1 MSRGPTGTLGLA
13 GGSATTRPSTPRAE
27 KVKFIGVTDTGIDGV
42 GFEDTALGD
51 RVKLKAK
58 LVLPK
63 HGCEGEVLVEVKKI
77 KVKRP
82 AATESD

>member
-1 MSRGPTGTLGLA
+1 M
-13 GGSATTRPSTPRAE
+13 
-27 KVKFIGVTDTGIDGV
+27 
-42 GFEDTALGD
+42 
-51 RVKLKAK
+51 
-58 LVLPK
+58 LPK